1 MNHPVCRHSLSLLTL
16 AIASS
21 TAAAQSY
28 FSQHGEI
35 LIAAGDQVPGLP
47 AGLTIYA
54 ASSVGLD
61 SPSIDQNGNAVF
73 RARFADVGGTGGLTT
88 LNDRGILFGRTYQDL
103 QVVVRSDDPAPGIP
117 GATLRSSA
125 ATGSSGLN
133 STVRISPFNKILF
146 FASSIYDAANPTAT
160 PTTSDTA
167 LFWGPVGTYVPI
179 AREGEEVPFYPA
191 GSGIL
196 WGQVTTGWSGQ
207 YSQINSAGV
216 VLQQTPMT
224 GNVTTNDDVV
234 TWTGTP
240 GNLQI
245 VSREGDVWLDGS
257 VLTVESGTT
266 MSYTALINEPGMVL
280 HTVKFLT
287 TSGTATTAND
297 RALSIWINGTENIIA
312 REGQQ
317 APGLAPGVLFAD
329 ATNGW
334 TATGISQFTKSGTTT
349 LNAALYDGGATIS
362 TLNDRAIFYGGLN
375 GWAVIM
381 QEGDP
386 VPGMPGVTFGPAND
400 SSIACNDSG
409 GVVFLASLVGTP
421 GGANDDSGL
430 FYSKNGVL
438 TMLAQEG
445 QSVVADGLPSGWIYD
460 SIASGGTA
468 TPRLT
473 ENGMLLW
480 QPSIWDGVSGLSGKT
495 VVLGWTEANG
505 FQCFM
510 GMTDPVTTSLGTSTP
525 FGISSL
531 GSYSGSDGA
540 GTAWVNNNGDF
551 TAKLNF
557 QGTPALQGAIIRGH
571 VGVLQAKPGSIDVVA
586 GGSQSF
592 TIHAGPGQAFRLY
605 GILGTLSGT
614 RPGIVTPLG
623 PQLLP
628 LNPDFWTQLSLDL
641 AGSIVYPNSLWFT
654 DANGNATAGFNLP
667 PGITALQGSML
678 HHAAILL
685 DGNLS
690 STYITEPTAVHLY

>member
-1 MNHPVCRHSLSLLTL
+1 MNHPVRSRSLTLLAL

-47 AGLTIYA
+47 AGVTIYA

-61 SPSIDQNGNAVF
+61 SPNIDQDGNAVF
-73 RARFADVGGTGGLTT
+73 RARFADLGGTGSLNT

-117 GATLRSSA
+117 GATLRSSS

-133 STVRISPFNKILF
+133 STVRVSPFGRILF
-146 FASSIYDAANPTAT
+146 FASSIYDATNPAAT
-160 PTTSDTA
+160 PPASDTA
-167 LFWGPVGTYVPI
+167 LFWGPVGSYLPV
-179 AREGEEVPFYPA
+179 AREGEEVPFYAP

-196 WGQVTTGWSGQ
+196 WGQVTTGWGGQ
-207 YSQINSAGV
+207 YSHINSTGV
-216 VLQQTPMT
+216 VLEQTPLT
-224 GNVTTNDDVV
+224 GNVTVNDDVI
-234 TWTGTP
+234 TWTGMP
-240 GNLQI
+240 GSLQI
-245 VSREGDVWLDGS
+245 VSREGDIWPDGS

-266 MSYTALINEPGMVL
+266 MSFTALLNEPGMVL

-287 TSGTATTAND
+287 TTGTATAADD
-297 RALSIWINGTENIIA
+297 RALSIWVNGVENIIA

-317 APGLAPGVLFAD
+317 APGLPLGVLFAN
-329 ATNGW
+329 AASSW
-334 TATGISQFTKSGTTT
+334 TVTGVSQFTKSGNTTM
-349 LNAALYDGGATIS
+349 NVALYDGGATIS
-362 TLNDRAIFYGGLN
+362 TLNDRALYYGGLN
-375 GWAVIM
+375 GWALIV

-386 VPGMPGVTFGPAND
+386 VPGMPGVTFGPVND
-400 SSIACNDSG
+400 GSVACNDSG

-421 GGANDDSGL
+421 GPNPDDSAL

-445 QSVVADGLPSGWIYD
+445 QPVVADGLPSGWIFGD
-460 SIASGGTA
+460 ISSGGTA

-480 QPSIWDGVSGLSGKT
+480 QPTIWDGVTMTTSKT

-510 GMTDPVTTSLGTSTP
+510 GMTDPVTTSLGTGVP
-525 FGISSL
+525 FGISSN
-531 GSYSGSDGA
+531 GAHSGCDGA
-540 GTAWVNNNGDF
+540 GTSWVNNNGDF
-551 TAKLNF
+551 AARLNF
-557 QGTPALQGAIIRGH
+557 QGTPNLQGAIIRGH
-571 VGVLQAKPGSIDVVA
+571 VGVLQASPGSIDVIA

-592 TIHAGPGQAFRLY
+592 SIHAGPGQGVRLY

-623 PQLLP
+623 PQVLP

-641 AGSIVYPNSLWFT
+641 ADTIVYPNSLWVT

-685 DGNLS
+685 DGSLS
-690 STYITEPTAVHLY
+690 ITYVTEPTAVHLY